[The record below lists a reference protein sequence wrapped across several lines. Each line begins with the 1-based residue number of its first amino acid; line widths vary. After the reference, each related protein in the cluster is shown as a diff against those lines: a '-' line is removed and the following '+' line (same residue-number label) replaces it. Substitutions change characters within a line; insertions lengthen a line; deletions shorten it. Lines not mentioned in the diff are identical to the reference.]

1 MSAVPPAGLP
11 WSPTPDGLA
20 LHVRVTPRGGRD
32 AIDGVEKL
40 ADGHMVLKLRVRVP
54 PDKGAANAAVLAL
67 IADRLGL
74 AKAAVGLGHG
84 ATGRNKTVSLRGDP
98 AELAVR
104 LQQIMAAMPSSPK
117 A

>member
-1 MSAVPPAGLP
+1 VR
-11 WSPTPDGLA
+11 DGLT

-32 AIDGVEKL
+32 AIDGLERL
-40 ADGHMVLKLRVRVP
+40 ADGRAVLKLRVRAA

-74 AKAAVGLGHG
+74 AKAAVSLAHG
-84 ATGRNKTVSLRGDP
+84 ATGRNKSVSLRGDP
-98 AELAVR
+98 AELAAR
-104 LQQIMAAMPSSPK
+104 LQEIMAAMPSSPK